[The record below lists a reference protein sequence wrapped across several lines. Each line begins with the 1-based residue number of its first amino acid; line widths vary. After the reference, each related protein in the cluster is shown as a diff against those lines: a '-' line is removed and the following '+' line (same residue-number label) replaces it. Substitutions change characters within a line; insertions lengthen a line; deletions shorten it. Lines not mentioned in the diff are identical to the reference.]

1 MSYLQF
7 GGRNQNLKSSTLENL
22 KVAEKLYVLDE
33 STLKSCRFI
42 DNFRFTEEPN
52 LSFDLDKMRRFFD
65 FYYASNSS
73 NRIPLEYLDISN
85 VSIKGEFSIT
95 KVRLDSILTYTN
107 TDENSI
113 KNLIGFAQ
121 NTTYDELSG
130 VNNVLFGRYV
140 LQDISGD
147 GNIAIGNA
155 PGDGYDY
162 DMDSNYNN
170 NIIMGN
176 NIGFSTSKIN
186 NSIAIGNNISIDA
199 SNTIYLGS
207 NLQNKLETHSYLDV
221 HNGIYL
227 GKDISNTTFIFN
239 NLDNYLVT
247 QSSQSI
253 VADYGV
259 NSNIN
264 TSSSNLNYYAAKN
277 YIMLKSDY
285 NTALQAHYS
294 WKILLQAH
302 DENDELGIS
311 KSLIFLSP
319 SGRGYYLRDDPIGDT
334 TANATGAINI
344 TSFTGQHSVILD
356 SGFRYE
362 VGKIVVS
369 LGGFNNFSSGV
380 EKNLPNMNEALPLV
394 GYSNLGNDK
403 RVFGVL
409 STAVKVNK
417 GANVYTYNEGPWST
431 EINSSIFKERCWAN
445 SIGEGAV
452 LVANVNGNLVNGDY
466 ITTSTYEG
474 YGMKQD
480 DDILHSYTV
489 AKITEDM
496 DFTDSSRVKD
506 VVVNGNNIKI
516 CLVGCTYHCG

>member
-52 LSFDLDKMRRFFD
+52 LSFDLDKMRRFFN

-73 NRIPLEYLDISN
+73 NRIPLEYLDVSN

-95 KVRLDSILTYTN
+95 EIRLDGILTYTA
-107 TDENSI
+107 TDEGSI
-113 KNLIGFAQ
+113 KNLIGFAE
-121 NTTYDELSG
+121 NTSYDNLSG

-147 GNIAIGNA
+147 ANIAIGNA
-155 PGDGYDY
+155 PSSYDY
-162 DMDSNYNN
+162 HLDSNYNN
-170 NIIMGN
+170 NIIIGN
-176 NIGFSTSKIN
+176 NINFTGIKIN
-186 NSIAIGNNISIDA
+186 NSIALGNNISIDA

-207 NLQNKLETHSYLDV
+207 RLQNKLETHSYLDV

-253 VADYGV
+253 VANYGV

-264 TSSSNLNYYAAKN
+264 TASSNLNYYGAKN
-277 YIMLKSDY
+277 YIMLRSDY
-285 NTALQAHYS
+285 DTTFQGQYS
-294 WKILLQAH
+294 WKILLQA
-302 DENDELGIS
+302 NDSTSTQLGIQ

-356 SGFRYE
+356 STFRYE

-394 GYSNLGNDK
+394 GYSNVRNDK

-409 STAVKVNK
+409 STAVKVNR
-417 GANVYTYNEGPWST
+417 GAGVYTYNEGPWST
-431 EINSSIFKERCWAN
+431 EINSTIFKERCWAN

-506 VVVNGNNIKI
+506 VIFNGNNIKV

>member
-7 GGRNQNLKSSTLENL
+7 GGINQNLKSSALENL
-22 KVAEKLYVLDE
+22 KVTKKLYVLDE
-33 STLKSCRFI
+33 STLKNCRFI
-42 DNFRFTEEPN
+42 DNFTFTQDTTIKFDINKMMRFHH
-52 LSFDLDKMRRFFD
+52 
-65 FYYASNSS
+65 FYNATN
-73 NRIPLEYLDISN
+73 NQDRIPLEHLDVSNLDIKEN
-85 VSIKGEFSIT
+85 FSIS
-95 KVRLDSILTYTN
+95 KVELSNLISYKDISSI
-107 TDENSI
+107 D
-113 KNLIGFAQ
+113 NLIGFAE
-121 NTTYDELSG
+121 NTTYDQLSG

-155 PGDGYDY
+155 PSPYYYNDN
-162 DMDSNYNN
+162 SLCNYNN

-176 NIGFSTSKIN
+176 NIDFSTNQIN
-186 NSIAIGNNISIDA
+186 NSIALGNDISIDT

-207 NLQNKLETHSYLDV
+207 NLQNKLKTHSYLDV
-221 HNGIYL
+221 HNGIDL

-253 VADYGV
+253 VANNGF
-259 NSNIN
+259 NNN
-264 TSSSNLNYYAAKN
+264 TPSSNLNYYAAKN
-277 YIMLKSDY
+277 YIMFRSQG
-285 NTALQAHYS
+285 NSYS
-294 WKILLQAH
+294 WKILLQAE
-302 DENDELGIS
+302 DNDSVGLGIQ

-319 SGRGYYLRDDPIGDT
+319 SGRGYYLRDDAGAD
-334 TANATGAINI
+334 ARSGAISI
-344 TSFTGQHSVILD
+344 ISFTGQHSVILD
-356 SGFRYE
+356 SSFRYE

-369 LGGFNNFSSGV
+369 LGRFNNFSSGV

-394 GYSNLGNDK
+394 GYSNISNDK

-417 GANVYTYNEGPWST
+417 GAGVYTYNEGPWST

-506 VVVNGNNIKI
+506 VVVNGINIKV

>member
-22 KVAEKLYVLDE
+22 KVTDKLYVLDE
-33 STLKSCRFI
+33 TTLRNCRFI
-42 DNFRFTEEPN
+42 NNFTFTGDPT
-52 LSFDLDKMRRFFD
+52 LSFDLDKMTRFYD
-65 FYYASNSS
+65 FYNASNISD
-73 NRIPLEYLDISN
+73 RIPLEYLDVVN
-85 VSIKGEFSIT
+85 LDIKGELSIESLN
-95 KVRLDSILTYTN
+95 LDGILTYRN
-107 TDENSI
+107 TSELTI
-113 KNLIGFAQ
+113 QNLIGFPE
-121 NTTYDELSG
+121 NGSYDNVPG

-147 GNIAIGNA
+147 ANIAIGNA
-155 PGDGYDY
+155 PTSYHYKESDNVGY
-162 DMDSNYNN
+162 SNYNN

-176 NIGFSTSKIN
+176 NIDFGNTQIN
-186 NSIAIGNNISIDA
+186 NSIALGNNISIAA

-207 NLQNKLETHSYLDV
+207 SLQNKLETYSYLDV
-221 HNGIYL
+221 YNGIYL

-239 NLDNYLVT
+239 NLDNRLVT

-253 VADYGV
+253 VASGD
-259 NSNIN
+259 NNIN
-264 TSSSNLNYYAAKN
+264 INSSNLNYYGAKN
-277 YIMLKSDY
+277 YIMFRSEG
-285 NTALQAHYS
+285 NSYS
-294 WKILLQAH
+294 WKILLQA
-302 DENDELGIS
+302 NDNDSTLLGIQ

-334 TANATGAINI
+334 ASNATGAINI
-344 TSFTGQHSVILD
+344 TSFTGQHSVIL
-356 SGFRYE
+356 SSSFRYE

-369 LGGFNNFSSGV
+369 LGSFNNFSSGV
-380 EKNLPNMNEALPLV
+380 KKNLPNMNEALPVV
-394 GYSNLGNDK
+394 GYTNLSNDK

-409 STAVKVNK
+409 STAVKVSK
-417 GANVYTYNEGPWST
+417 GTGVYTYNEGPWST
-431 EINSSIFKERCWAN
+431 EINSTIFKERCWAN
-445 SIGEGAV
+445 SIGEGSV
-452 LVANVNGNLVNGDY
+452 LVTNLNGNLVNGDY

-496 DFTDSSRVKD
+496 DFTDSSRIRDLVI
-506 VVVNGNNIKI
+506 NGNNIKV